1 VKSDADYDM
10 RDERDKLLWSRSYLA
25 RIVIVPGLDAAVD
38 ALLPRAH
45 TSSSPHYAA
54 AAPPILT
61 AAHAT
66 SMAAEA
72 TEEEPRTPLRDQSQL
87 EKVDSNGRESGE
99 EDSDDDED
107 AEDEEPKLKYNRLT
121 SNLLPLYRNG
131 DATSTFVVAGDKMV
145 RP

>member
-1 VKSDADYDM
+1 MKSDADNDM

-25 RIVIVPGLDAAVD
+25 RIVIVPGPDAAVD

-45 TSSSPHYAA
+45 TSPSPPFTA
-54 AAPPILT
+54 AAPYILT

-72 TEEEPRTPLRDQSQL
+72 TEEEPRTPSRDQSQL
-87 EKVDSNGRESGE
+87 AKVDSNGKESVE